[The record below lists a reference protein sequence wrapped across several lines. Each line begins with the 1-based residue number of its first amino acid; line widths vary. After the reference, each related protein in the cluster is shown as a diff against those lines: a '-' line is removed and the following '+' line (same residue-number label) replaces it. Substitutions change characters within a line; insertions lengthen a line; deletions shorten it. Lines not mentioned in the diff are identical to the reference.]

1 MARSHSLICGG
12 RRALAYLAD
21 AATIPILALMI
32 AIGFAAPSSA
42 EPIKLQM
49 VGAWAPGV
57 SLDAD
62 IAIRFMEQV
71 NKNGK
76 GKVEIVYKGSKEVV
90 PTFDQPEALVR
101 GVFDIWYGAP
111 NYWAG
116 VVPGGY
122 ITEMAKTDVPDMGP
136 GSKLYDFMVKMYEA
150 KGVRYLGHFAGD
162 AETGPHNMYVQ
173 KEISKIADLKGLKIR
188 VPPLTRFF
196 VKEVGGEPVTLPPGE
211 VYIAVDRGT
220 VDGFT
225 WPYFDGFTNFGWQK
239 IIKYVIDEPLYRNG
253 VGINVNLDKWN
264 SLPED
269 VQEIMIDAVRSTQQ
283 WAQGWIAAHQSS
295 QLKIML
301 DAGMKK
307 LTLSDAESKQW
318 AKIANDSMWAH
329 FEGVL
334 PADEYSQARKL
345 LGYE

>member
-1 MARSHSLICGG
+1 MG
-12 RRALAYLAD
+12 RIAGIVFLTAIATLAFGRIGV
-21 AATIPILALMI
+21 AA
-32 AIGFAAPSSA
+32 
-42 EPIKLQM
+42 PIKLNM

-57 SLDAD
+57 SFDAD
-62 IAIRFMEQV
+62 IAIRFMKEV
-71 NKNGK
+71 NKKGK

-101 GVFDIWYGAP
+101 GIFDIWYGAP

-122 ITEMAKTDVPDMGP
+122 VTEMAKGDIPDNGP
-136 GSKLYDFMVKMYEA
+136 GSKLFDFMVKMYEP

-162 AETGPHNMYVQ
+162 AETGAHYMYVQ
-173 KEISKIADLKGLKIR
+173 KTISAVADLKGRKIR

-196 VKEVGGEPVTLPPGE
+196 VKAVGAEPVTLPPSE

-239 IIKYVIDEPLYRNG
+239 ITKFIIDAPLYRNG
-253 VGINVNLDKWN
+253 VGINVNLAKWN
-264 SLPED
+264 SLPKD
-269 VQEIMIDAVRSTQQ
+269 VQEIMTDAVRDTQK
-283 WAQGWIAAHQSS
+283 WAMGWIAAHQIA

-301 DAGMKK
+301 DSGMKQIE
-307 LTLSDAESKQW
+307 LSDKELALWSKT
-318 AKIANDSMWAH
+318 ANDSMWAH
-329 FEGVL
+329 FKTVMSKE
-334 PADEYSQARKL
+334 DYTTARKL

>member
-1 MARSHSLICGG
+1 MTRSHNSFGG
-12 RRALAYLAD
+12 VQCAPRWLARTVAI
-21 AATIPILALMI
+21 TVMALMT
-32 AIGFAAPSSA
+32 AMAFSKPGSAAPV
-42 EPIKLQM
+42 KLNM
-49 VGAWAPGV
+49 VGSWAPGV

-62 IAIRFMEQV
+62 IAIRFMNEV
-71 NKNGK
+71 NRMGK

-122 ITEMAKTDVPDMGP
+122 ITEMAKNDLPDNGP
-136 GSKLYDFMVKMYEA
+136 GSDLYNFMVKMYEA
-150 KGVRYLGHFAGD
+150 KGVRYLGHYAGD
-162 AETGPHNMYVQ
+162 AKTGAHNMYVQ
-173 KEISKIADLKGLKIR
+173 KEISSIADLKGRKIR

-196 VKEVGGEPVTLPPGE
+196 VKAVGAEPVTLPPSE

-225 WPYFDGFTNFGWQK
+225 WPYFDGFTNFGWHK
-239 IIKYVIDEPLYRNG
+239 ITKYIIDAPLYRNG
-253 VGINVNLDKWN
+253 VGINVNLAKWN
-264 SLPED
+264 SLPKD
-269 VQEIMIDAVRSTQQ
+269 VQDIMIEASRTTQT
-283 WAQGWIAAHQSS
+283 WAMGWIAAHEIA

-301 DAGMKK
+301 DGGMKK
-307 LTLSDAESKQW
+307 LELPEAELKQW
-318 AKIANDSMWAH
+318 AKTSNDSMWAH
-329 FEGVL
+329 FKTVMSE
-334 PADEYSQARKL
+334 ADYTKARKL

>member
-1 MARSHSLICGG
+1 MAPLRNLSGG
-12 RRALAYLAD
+12 VSRVTAFGVRALAFVVLIFMT
-21 AATIPILALMI
+21 AAVS
-32 AIGFAAPSSA
+32 IGPSSA
-42 EPIKLQM
+42 EPIKLNM
-49 VGAWAPGV
+49 VGAWAPGI

-62 IAIRFMEQV
+62 IAMRFMNEV

-101 GVFDIWYGAP
+101 GVFDVWYGAP

-122 ITEMAKTDVPDMGP
+122 ITEMAKNDLPDNGP
-136 GSKLYDFMVKMYEA
+136 GSDLFNFMVKMYEA

-162 AETGPHNMYVQ
+162 AGTGAHYMYVQ
-173 KEISKIADLKGLKIR
+173 KEISSMADLKGLKIR

-196 VKEVGGEPVTLPPGE
+196 VEAVGGEPVTLPPSD
-211 VYIAVDRGT
+211 VYVAVDRGT

-239 IIKYVIDEPLYRNG
+239 ITKFIIDEPLYRNG

-264 SLPED
+264 SLPKD
-269 VQEIMIDAVRSTQQ
+269 VQDIMTEAVRTTQY
-283 WAQGWIAAHQSS
+283 WAMGWIAAHQTS
-295 QLKIML
+295 QLQIMI
-301 DAGMKK
+301 DSGMKK
-307 LTLSDAESKQW
+307 LALSDAESKQW

-329 FEGVL
+329 FKSVMSES
-334 PADEYSQARKL
+334 DYTEARKL

>member
-1 MARSHSLICGG
+1 MVRLRFLFAGG
-12 RRALAYLAD
+12 SRAASRLTRTAVIAFL
-21 AATIPILALMI
+21 TLILA
-32 AIGFAAPSSA
+32 ASFSAPGSA
-42 EPIKLQM
+42 EPIKLNM
-49 VGAWAPGV
+49 VGAWAPGI

-62 IAIRFMEQV
+62 IAIRFMNEV

-101 GVFDIWYGAP
+101 GVFDVWYGAP

-122 ITEMAKTDVPDMGP
+122 ITEMAKTEIPDNGP
-136 GSKLYDFMVKMYEA
+136 GSPLFDFMVKMYEA

-162 AETGPHNMYVQ
+162 ADVGAHYMYVQ
-173 KEISKIADLKGLKIR
+173 KKIDKIADLKGQKIR

-196 VKEVGGEPVTLPPGE
+196 VTAIGAEPVTLPPSE
-211 VYIAVDRGT
+211 VYVAVDRGT

-239 IIKYVIDEPLYRNG
+239 ITKFVIDAPLYRNG
-253 VGINVNLDKWN
+253 VGINMNLAKWN
-264 SLPED
+264 SLPKD
-269 VQEIMIDAVRSTQQ
+269 VQDIMLDAAQSTQI
-283 WAQGWIAAHQSS
+283 WAMGWIAAHQIS
-295 QLKIML
+295 QLNLML
-301 DAGMKK
+301 AAGMKK
-307 LTLSDAESKQW
+307 IELSDEEKKSW

-329 FEGVL
+329 FKSAMSES
-334 PADEYSQARKL
+334 DYTTARKL